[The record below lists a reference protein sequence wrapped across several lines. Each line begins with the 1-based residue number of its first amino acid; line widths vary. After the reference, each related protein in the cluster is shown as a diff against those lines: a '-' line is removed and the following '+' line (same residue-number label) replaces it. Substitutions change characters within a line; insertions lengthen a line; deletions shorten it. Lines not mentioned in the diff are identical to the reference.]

1 MDTKEWEIKL
11 DEITRI
17 EIIDWSLKENN
28 RVYVNMNTK
37 DVKLSFQDNWRT
49 LKIFTDKNE

>member
-49 LKIFTDKNE
+49 LKIFTDKN